1 MSKAMIEKRILAIF
15 LSLVTILA
23 INTHF
28 SITAKAANTVYG
40 FGISTANVTVLD
52 KNSRGQIGTIYAKE
66 GCTIVD
72 YTNYGDYYLINYS
85 ISGGNGYK
93 EGLVPKNRI
102 TAYPNTICATIDRN
116 YSVWYGPNANKFGT
130 IGSLFA
136 GEKVTV
142 LKQEEDGYWDY
153 IEYNASGGLRKR
165 GYVPR
170 EYLKYDKSVLQRNPT
185 PLTFKKKGNK
195 TFDIYAGPTDVYYKI
210 ENVYLTE
217 YTVLKS
223 LNVWGLSVAYIEYTT
238 PNDSQVRRGYII
250 NQ

>member
-1 MSKAMIEKRILAIF
+1 MSKVTIEKRIFATVLA
-15 LSLVTILA
+15 LVTILA

-28 SITAKAANTVYG
+28 PITAKAANTVYG
-40 FGISTANVTVLD
+40 FGISTANVAVLD
-52 KNSRGQIGTIYAKE
+52 KNSRSQIGTIYSKE

-72 YTNYGDYYLINYS
+72 YTSYGDYYLINYS
-85 ISGGNGYK
+85 VSGGNGYK

-130 IGSLFA
+130 IGSLSA

-142 LKQEEDGYWDY
+142 LEQEKDGYWDY
-153 IEYNASGGLRKR
+153 IEYNAGGGLRKR

-170 EYLKYDKSVLQRNPT
+170 EYLQYDKSLLQRKPT
-185 PLTFKKKGNK
+185 PLTFKKQGNK
-195 TFDIYAGPTDVYYKI
+195 TFYIYAGPTDVYYKI

-217 YTVLKS
+217 YTILDS
-223 LNVWGLSVAYIEYTT
+223 LDVWGLDVKYIEYTT
-238 PNDSQVRRGYII
+238 PNDSHVRRGYII